1 MSNFNIEFLRDYCL
15 SKPFSSEGFPFDSST
30 IVFKVGGKMFAIA
43 DVEDFNGINLK
54 CNPDFA
60 IELREKFNGI
70 VPGYHSN
77 KKHWNTVYTDQDV
90 PFDLIVS
97 LIDHSYD
104 LVLAS
109 LPKKIKSEL
118 K

>member
-1 MSNFNIEFLRDYCL
+1 
-15 SKPFSSEGFPFDSST
+15 
-30 IVFKVGGKMFAIA
+30 MFAIA